1 MMALRHDPGTAR
13 PRGGTGALVQAL
25 IKVVN
30 HHGGTILCDQHVEQ
44 ILMGN
49 NGRAEAVRVAGGQ
62 EYRAR
67 KGIISSIDAQ
77 RLFLQLID
85 PADAQ
90 AIAPQLNE
98 RIKRRIV
105 NSNDGILKIDCAL

>member
-1 MMALRHDPGTAR
+1 ME
-13 PRGGTGALVQAL
+13 
-25 IKVVN
+25 N
-30 HHGGTILCDQHVEQ
+30 
-44 ILMGN
+44 
-49 NGRAEAVRVAGGQ
+49 
-62 EYRAR
+62 
-67 KGIISSIDAQ
+67 SSIDAQ

-105 NSNDGILKIDCAL
+105 NSNVSIKQKPGVQTPG

>member
-1 MMALRHDPGTAR
+1 
-13 PRGGTGALVQAL
+13 
-25 IKVVN
+25 
-30 HHGGTILCDQHVEQ
+30 
-44 ILMGN
+44 MGN

-62 EYRAR
+62 EYRAT

-105 NSNDGILKIDCAL
+105 NSNDGILKIDCALSEAPRFEAYDHKDEYLMGLTNSP